1 MMNQFY
7 TKLKFLMLSVLI
19 LSAVSSCM
27 TTKTNVGAYRET
39 QGEEY
44 TYAKGKQMWLFW
56 GLIPLGRTSVS
67 TPADGNC
74 QVITRYNVGD
84 AIISSLT
91 GGIFT
96 THTIKIKAKR
106 PAGAKSTSTEAP
118 KEKKPLMDNF
128 KSKDKN

>member
-1 MMNQFY
+1 MNQFY
-7 TKLKFLMLSVLI
+7 STAKVLLFSI
-19 LSAVSSCM
+19 FIFASVSSCM
-27 TTKTNVGAYRET
+27 TTKTNVGAYREA

-106 PAGAKSTSTEAP
+106 PAGAKSTSTEAS
-118 KEKKPLMDNF
+118 KEKKPLKDNF